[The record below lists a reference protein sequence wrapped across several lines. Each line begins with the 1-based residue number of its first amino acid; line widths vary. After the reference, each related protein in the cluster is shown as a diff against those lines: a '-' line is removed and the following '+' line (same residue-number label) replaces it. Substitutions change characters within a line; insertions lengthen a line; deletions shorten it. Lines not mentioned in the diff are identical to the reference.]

1 MKNLEIGSGLKKGV
15 AFALVFFNVFIGSH
29 IAGIFDKS
37 AKAEGCEC
45 SDVELTFE
53 YKVNDERIEAFKK
66 VLNSE
71 SGEYFT
77 DGDFDYAVSV
87 LNQCMMSSEFAARIK
102 MLNGKEITVEDFDN
116 FSKYCDNEN
125 DKKVIDELFEKMAE
139 VYNISFGNRKKMT
152 YTEFVDFINEFAKWI
167 EENKTAVRKG
177 SMWALK
183 AGGYNFAVEYS
194 SLFIEQNIPDPET
207 AKKVTPFTK
216 VLWTYMDRE
225 KYLAMRVFELKEGLD
240 LNETIDVLNAMKCQ
254 SPEVEVIVTFL
265 EMVKRLKEANRE
277 MYDCSTKGFAI
288 YDTENEVIKVFTK
301 ANNQEGVGRRAA

>member
-1 MKNLEIGSGLKKGV
+1 MKNLKIGSGLKKGV

-29 IAGIFDKS
+29 ITGIFDKS
-37 AKAEGCEC
+37 AKAEGYEC

-66 VLNSE
+66 ILNSE

-77 DGDFDYAVSV
+77 DGEFDYAVSV

-183 AGGYNFAVEYS
+183 ASGYNFAVEYS
-194 SLFIEQNIPDPET
+194 SLFVEQNIPDPET

-216 VLWTYMDRE
+216 ILWTYMDRE

-240 LNETIDVLNAMKCQ
+240 LNETINVLNAMKCQ

-288 YDTENEVIKVFTK
+288 YDTENEVIKVFQK
-301 ANNQEGVGRRAA
+301 ANSQEGVGKGA